1 MIRSVTI
8 RFLAVVISILFTL
21 ACQEEKFTDK
31 GIPEVEITAVTLL
44 EGGGALFE
52 GKILS
57 TGSATV
63 VQHGF
68 LWDTDENPMLG
79 NSEIVTLGSDATIG
93 DFTCDAMADI
103 EMGKAYYA
111 RAFLRTEDLL
121 AYSDVISFLGGGS
134 LRPELVSIIPNTA
147 VCGDT
152 VTIKGKYFS
161 FSENNNKIYFD
172 NSQARVLSSS
182 SGELRVIVPPAVE
195 LLIKVRATVSG
206 FNSVNELDFTM
217 KQPILSD
224 FEPHVGTF
232 GDIIT
237 LSGTNFC
244 LDTFYVKV
252 FFNNVP
258 AEILEMSRTHYK
270 VKVPSEN
277 NISPAVVQIKYFN
290 YFSYNAQFSLRSAT
304 INDISPVIVKPGAI
318 IQITGEDYNPV
329 AGMNMVSI
337 GGVDAQVIESTA
349 TEISVIV
356 PPALTP
362 GHYLVNLSTIHG
374 IDQLWNGSLEVISP
388 WRKLNDFAG
397 TARASA
403 TVFSTET
410 DGYVG
415 LGHDNFSAL
424 PDFWKYSPDIDN
436 WTLIHGFPI
445 AGLDYATGFVID
457 GMGYVTCGKIEDNW
471 YKALN
476 RYNPATDS
484 WQAMTQK
491 PGEGSSMKAPAFV
504 INGKAYVPAAEE
516 MYEYN
521 PLTDTWAK
529 KSYPPEMG
537 YFGSGVA
544 FSAGG
549 KGYIG
554 IGWKHQEGNNTP
566 MLFEYDP
573 ATDLWT
579 RKADFPGT
587 LRSNSVFF
595 SLPNGRAYVGLGTT
609 SAYQYLNDFWEYN
622 PITDSW
628 NRWADFPGGA
638 RYSAVA
644 FTIGNKA
651 FIGIGYDGTFKSDF
665 WEFSPGL

>member
-1 MIRSVTI
+1 MIRSVAI
-8 RFLAVVISILFTL
+8 RYLAVGISIVFIL
-21 ACQEEKFTDK
+21 ACQEEKYTDK
-31 GIPEVEITAVTLL
+31 GIPEVEITAVSLL
-44 EGGGALFE
+44 EGGGALFV
-52 GKILS
+52 GNILS

-63 VQHGF
+63 MQHGF
-68 LWDTDENPMLG
+68 LWDTDENPTLG
-79 NSEIVTLGSDATIG
+79 NSEIVTLGSGAAKG
-93 DFTCDAMADI
+93 EFTCEAMADI
-103 EMGKAYYA
+103 EMGEAYYA
-111 RAFLRTEDLL
+111 RAFLKTEGLL
-121 AYSDVISFLGGGS
+121 AYSRVISFIGGGS

-152 VTIKGKYFS
+152 VTISGKFFS
-161 FSENNNKIYFD
+161 WSENNNKIYFAD
-172 NSQARVLSSS
+172 SQARVLSSS
-182 SGELRVIVPPAVE
+182 PGELRVIVPPAEE
-195 LLIKVRATVSG
+195 LLIKVKAAVSG

-217 KQPILSD
+217 KQPILAD
-224 FEPHVGTF
+224 FEPHIGTF
-232 GDIIT
+232 DDIVT
-237 LSGTNFC
+237 LYGTNFC

-252 FFNNVP
+252 FFNNAR

-270 VKVPSEN
+270 VKVPAEN
-277 NISPAVVQIKYFN
+277 NISPAVVQIKYFKS
-290 YFSYNAQFSLRSAT
+290 FSYNEQFSLRNAT
-304 INDISPVIVKPGAI
+304 INDISPAVAKPGVV
-318 IQITGEDYNPV
+318 IQITGENFNPV
-329 AGMNMVSI
+329 PDMNMVSI
-337 GGVDAQVIESTA
+337 GGIDARVISSTA
-349 TEISVIV
+349 TEINVLVPAVLTAGQYIV
-356 PPALTP
+356 K
-362 GHYLVNLSTIHG
+362 LSTLHG
-374 IDQLWNGSLEVISP
+374 IDLLWDEPVEVISP
-388 WRKLNDFAG
+388 WKKLNDFPG

-410 DGYVG
+410 EGYLG

-436 WTLIHGFPI
+436 WTHIQGFPI
-445 AGLDYATGFVID
+445 AGLDYATGFEID
-457 GMGYVTCGKIEDNW
+457 GLGYVTCGKTDYIW
-471 YKALN
+471 YQELI
-476 RYNPATDS
+476 RYNPETDR
-484 WQAMTQK
+484 WQAMTRK

-521 PLTDTWAK
+521 PQTDKWTK
-529 KSYPPEMG
+529 KSYPSALG

-554 IGWKHQEGNNTP
+554 IGWKHQAGNNTS

-573 ATDLWT
+573 ANDLWT

-595 SLPNGRAYVGLGTT
+595 SLPDGRAYVGLGTT
-609 SAYQYLNDFWEYN
+609 NDYQYLNDFWEYN
-622 PITDSW
+622 PATDSW
-628 NRWADFPGGA
+628 NRWADFPGGV

-651 FIGIGYDGTFKSDF
+651 YIGVGYDGAFKSDL